1 MITLCNVTGSAHV
14 ILTTWPYTVDGGY
27 SPWSDF
33 GECSVTCG
41 EGVQQHERRCDSP
54 QPLFGGKICDELEL
68 GPSIETKACVLD
80 SCPGE
85 IIVLEILLIF
95 RGEGGFMQ
103 FWGFT
108 K

>member
-1 MITLCNVTGSAHV
+1 M
-14 ILTTWPYTVDGGY
+14 
-27 SPWSDF
+27 
-33 GECSVTCG
+33 TCG
-41 EGVQQHERRCDSP
+41 EGVQQRERRCDSP

-95 RGEGGFMQ
+95 RGEGGFVQ